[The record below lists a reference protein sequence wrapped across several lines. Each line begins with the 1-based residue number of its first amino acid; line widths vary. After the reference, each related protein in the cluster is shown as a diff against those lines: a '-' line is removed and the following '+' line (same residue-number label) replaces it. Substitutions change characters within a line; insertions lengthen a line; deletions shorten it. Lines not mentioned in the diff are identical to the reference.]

1 MGVVVFGKSIKHN
14 FPVRIGL
21 AKTIFGIGYQTAER
35 LMAKVGIY
43 PNCRMNQLTEPQIR
57 DLNKES
63 SQLLVEGH
71 LKHKINNDIKMKRT
85 IGSYAGSR
93 HALGF
98 PVRGQR
104 TKTNGSTAR
113 QLNRTERFRL

>member
-1 MGVVVFGKSIKHN
+1 
-14 FPVRIGL
+14 
-21 AKTIFGIGYQTAER
+21 
-35 LMAKVGIY
+35 
-43 PNCRMNQLTEPQIR
+43 MNQLTEPQIM
-57 DLNKES
+57 DLNKEI

-104 TKTNGSTAR
+104 TKMVLQPDN
-113 QLNRTERFRL
+113 

>member
-43 PNCRMNQLTEPQIR
+43 PNCRMNQLTEPQIM
-57 DLNKES
+57 DLNKEI
-63 SQLLVEGH
+63 SQLLVE
-71 LKHKINNDIKMKRT
+71 
-85 IGSYAGSR
+85 A
-93 HALGF
+93 
-98 PVRGQR
+98 
-104 TKTNGSTAR
+104 
-113 QLNRTERFRL
+113 

>member
-21 AKTIFGIGYQTAER
+21 AKTIFGIGPTTASK
-35 LMAKVGIY
+35 LMAKIGIY
-43 PNCRMNQLTEPQIR
+43 PNCKMNQLTEPQIM
-57 DLNKES
+57 DLNKEI

-71 LKHKINNDIKMKRT
+71 LKHKINNDIKMKRD
-85 IGSYAGSR
+85 IGSFAGFR
-93 HALGF
+93 HAWGF

-104 TKTNGSTAR
+104 TKTNANTAR
-113 QLNRTERFRL
+113 RLNKLERFRL